1 MNCGIAA
8 RFTTPMVRCFTDT
21 SGVLALGN
29 LPERLSVTS
38 IVRPIISATTFL
50 LRRFVVSIL
59 VRMLVDPSSRF
70 TSLTRLKNTSPLRS
84 QWRFWLPLA
93 PLDTTNGH
101 LGFIL
106 HTVTSFHRP
115 RLNHYYGFICHLAP
129 TSTLSFLLYR
139 CFHHPDEFGVRLP
152 RLLHRSLPE
161 IPPSNTT
168 QN

>member
-1 MNCGIAA
+1 MNCGILD

-29 LPERLSVTS
+29 LPERLSATS
-38 IVRPIISATTFL
+38 IVRPNISAATFL

-70 TSLTRLKNTSPLRS
+70 TPLTRLKNTSPLRN
-84 QWRFWLPLA
+84 QWRFWLPPI
-93 PLDTTNGH
+93 PLNQANGR
-101 LGFIL
+101 LSFPL

-115 RLNHYYGFICHLAP
+115 RLNHYYGLLCHLAP
-129 TSTLSFLLYR
+129 TSTLSFLLCR

-152 RLLHRSLPE
+152 RLLHRSLSE
-161 IPPSNTT
+161 MPPSITT
-168 QN
+168 QV